1 MGVMEPQAWVQTLET
16 GGPWAIV
23 VALTIAVVALARAYV
38 QSRNDRDIA
47 MEAVSNKLTGLLT
60 QVVQASERQ
69 AASNAVVAD
78 VLEKIERRLEVL
90 ANAKGGRDV

>member
-1 MGVMEPQAWVQTLET
+1 MEPQAWVQTLET